1 MLYSNEPVFLETRYF
16 LGQPVKIIL
25 RGMMSEIPKD
35 NLYTRDHEWIRI
47 EGEKA
52 EIGITDH
59 AQKALGDIVFAELPT
74 IEDEIDA
81 GDEFGSVESVKAVS
95 SLYMPVSGRIIAVN
109 TELKDSPE
117 LINEECYDDGW
128 VVRIELSNPDD
139 SAELLSPADYEEF
152 LLDDEA

>member
-1 MLYSNEPVFLETRYF
+1 
-16 LGQPVKIIL
+16 
-25 RGMMSEIPKD
+25 MSEIPKD

-59 AQKALGDIVFAELPT
+59 AQKALGDIVFVELPT
-74 IEDEIDA
+74 IEDEIDS
-81 GDEFGSVESVKAVS
+81 GDEFGSVESVKAIS

-128 VVRIELSNPDD
+128 MIRIEISNPDD
-139 SAELLSPADYEEF
+139 SAELLTPEDYEEF
-152 LLDDEA
+152 LLDEEA